1 MAGGLEKS
9 GYYPGIF
16 WAYVIILAEIVGGT
30 FLALGLFTRLAAAV
44 LIIQFI
50 NVVYVDFANRGTA
63 GARIRSCCSSSTSS
77 SSFAAAVRIRSIESW
92 AESSESALNHVFTHF
107 HSRYGF
113 WFSVQGGGI
122 EYPLMWA
129 AVMLL
134 FAIRGGG
141 PMSVD
146 ARMGKEF

>member
-1 MAGGLEKS
+1 MGFEKS

-16 WAYVIILAEIVGGT
+16 WAYVIILSEIVGGT
-30 FLALGLFTRLAAAV
+30 FLALGFFTRLAAAV
-44 LIIQFI
+44 LIIRIHQ
-50 NVVYVDFANRGTA
+50 RCRTLTSPTA
-63 GARIRSCCSSSTSS
+63 VPRSARIRSCCSSSTSS
-77 SSFAAAVRIRSIESW
+77 SSFAAAVPIRSIESW
-92 AESSESALNHVFTHF
+92 AESSEFALNHVFTHF